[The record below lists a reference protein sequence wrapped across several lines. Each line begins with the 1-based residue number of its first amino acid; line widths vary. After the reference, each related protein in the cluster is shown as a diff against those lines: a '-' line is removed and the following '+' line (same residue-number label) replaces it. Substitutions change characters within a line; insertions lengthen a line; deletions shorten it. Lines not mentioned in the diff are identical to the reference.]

1 LLRCLFLSQCFPSYC
16 DPHLPP
22 FHSFCFLFQLQNAHS
37 ALVALTKEKDRVIE
51 LKVLVCRCVA
61 VLEVLLLVSPS
72 THSVLVQ
79 EQEIVELKE
88 KMEDMA
94 VEFGEML
101 KDTLDKMSER
111 IEATASEWNAASV
124 DDGSVQKKLEELSLH

>member
-1 LLRCLFLSQCFPSYC
+1 VHVCYC
-16 DPHLPP
+16 D
-22 FHSFCFLFQLQNAHS
+22 
-37 ALVALTKEKDRVIE
+37 
-51 LKVLVCRCVA
+51 A

-72 THSVLVQ
+72 THLVLVQ

-124 DDGSVQKKLEELSLH
+124 DDGSVQKKLDELSLH

>member
-1 LLRCLFLSQCFPSYC
+1 
-16 DPHLPP
+16 
-22 FHSFCFLFQLQNAHS
+22 
-37 ALVALTKEKDRVIE
+37 VIE
-51 LKVLVCRCVA
+51 LKVHVFSCVD

-72 THSVLVQ
+72 THLVLFQ

-111 IEATASEWNAASV
+111 IEATASEWNASST
-124 DDGSVQKKLEELSLH
+124 DDGNVQKKLDELSLH

>member
-1 LLRCLFLSQCFPSYC
+1 MFLFEFCCPCLFPPPRDISLIMFFP
-16 DPHLPP
+16 
-22 FHSFCFLFQLQNAHS
+22 QLQNAHN

-51 LKVLVCRCVA
+51 LKVHVFSCVD

-72 THSVLVQ
+72 THLVLFQ

-111 IEATASEWNAASV
+111 IEATASEWNASST
-124 DDGSVQKKLEELSLH
+124 DDGNVQKKLDELSLH

>member
-1 LLRCLFLSQCFPSYC
+1 M
-16 DPHLPP
+16 H
-22 FHSFCFLFQLQNAHS
+22 
-37 ALVALTKEKDRVIE
+37 
-51 LKVLVCRCVA
+51 VCYCVA
-61 VLEVLLLVSPS
+61 VLEVLLLVPPS
-72 THSVLVQ
+72 THLALVQ

-111 IEATASEWNAASV
+111 IEATASEWNASSV
-124 DDGSVQKKLEELSLH
+124 DDGSVQKKLDELSLH

>member
-1 LLRCLFLSQCFPSYC
+1 MHVCYC
-16 DPHLPP
+16 D
-22 FHSFCFLFQLQNAHS
+22 
-37 ALVALTKEKDRVIE
+37 
-51 LKVLVCRCVA
+51 A

-72 THSVLVQ
+72 THLVLVQ

-124 DDGSVQKKLEELSLH
+124 DDGSVQKKLDELSLH

>member
-1 LLRCLFLSQCFPSYC
+1 MFLPLSTFPLFVRNSDHKLGAHLLF
-16 DPHLPP
+16 
-22 FHSFCFLFQLQNAHS
+22 
-37 ALVALTKEKDRVIE
+37 
-51 LKVLVCRCVA
+51 
-61 VLEVLLLVSPS
+61 
-72 THSVLVQ
+72 VQ

-111 IEATASEWNAASV
+111 IEATASEWNASSA
-124 DDGSVQKKLEELSLH
+124 DDGNVQKKLDELSLH